1 MSNGRP
7 KVEQDVY
14 NVGNVN
20 EEVEYHVCLRFKT
33 VWLERDLHWQTEAGP
48 QGEYDYEQVPPGSE
62 LSFASSL
69 LNITL

>member
-7 KVEQDVY
+7 EVEQDVN
-14 NVGNVN
+14 NVRNVD
-20 EEVEYHVCLRFKT
+20 EEVEYHVCLCFET

-62 LSFASSL
+62 LSFTSD
-69 LNITL
+69 